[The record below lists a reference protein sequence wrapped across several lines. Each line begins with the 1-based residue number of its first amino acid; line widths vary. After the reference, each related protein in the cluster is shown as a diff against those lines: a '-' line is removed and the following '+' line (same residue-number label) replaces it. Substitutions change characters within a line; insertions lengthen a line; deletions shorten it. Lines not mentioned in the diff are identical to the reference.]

1 MSKFTPPKWA
11 KFAVATDRGWEDS
24 RTGELLVSMRN
35 LKTDMEAASG
45 SAPAEPTPVE
55 EPVVE
60 EKPKKKARQQKNH
73 FAAKPETPEFESMT
87 KEELELWAREHI
99 NVELDRRQTK
109 KSLIEEIQENLK

>member
-45 SAPAEPTPVE
+45 SASAEPAPVE

-60 EKPKKKARQQKNH
+60 EKPKKKREQKNH
-73 FAAKPETPEFESMT
+73 FAAKPESPDFESMT

-99 NVELDRRQTK
+99 DVEFDIRKTK

>member
-35 LKTDMEAASG
+35 LKTDMEAAA
-45 SAPAEPTPVE
+45 APVAAEPEPVE

-60 EKPKKKARQQKNH
+60 EKPKKKREQKNH
-73 FAAKPETPEFESMT
+73 FAAKPESPDFESMT

-99 NVELDRRQTK
+99 DVELDRRKTK

>member
-1 MSKFTPPKWA
+1 MGKFTPPKWA
-11 KFAVATDRGWEDS
+11 KFAVATDKGWEDS

-35 LKTDMEAASG
+35 LKSDMEAAA
-45 SAPAEPTPVE
+45 APAAAEPEPVE

-60 EKPKKKARQQKNH
+60 EKPKKKREQKNH
-73 FAAKPETPEFESMT
+73 FAAKPESPDFESMT

-99 NVELDRRQTK
+99 DVELDRRKTK